1 MDNADRAQELIDQ
14 RMQDALDARRA
25 SQQSEAMQGPA
36 NCVECDEPIPTARR
50 LSVPGCRY
58 CTECQAAR
66 EGRR

>member
-14 RMQDALDARRA
+14 RLQDALAARRA
-25 SQQSEAMQGPA
+25 ARQSQGMQGPA

-50 LSVPGCRY
+50 LSVPGVRF
-58 CTECQAAR
+58 CTPCQAAR

>member
-14 RMQDALDARRA
+14 RLQDALDARRA
-25 SQQSEAMQGPA
+25 TQQSQAMQGP
-36 NCVECDEPIPTARR
+36 VECQECGEEIPAARR
-50 LSVPGCRY
+50 WSVPGCRY